1 MHYNFDVIRYNSII
15 VNLFNSKYTRCQ
27 LSYFRCIMD
36 HTLNKNGVK
45 FFLYM
50 YIHVL
55 FTTQTFDL
63 ILAENSALNP
73 RLEG

>member
-1 MHYNFDVIRYNSII
+1 
-15 VNLFNSKYTRCQ
+15 
-27 LSYFRCIMD
+27 MD
-36 HTLNKNGVK
+36 HTLNKNVVK

>member
-1 MHYNFDVIRYNSII
+1 
-15 VNLFNSKYTRCQ
+15 
-27 LSYFRCIMD
+27 MD

-50 YIHVL
+50 YIHLL

-63 ILAENSALNP
+63 ILAENSALN
-73 RLEG
+73 RDFKGSIHVYKY